1 MKRWLWVWGPAVA
14 QMALIFAISSLHQAP
29 LPPNMSDHTGH
40 SLGYAMLSVALIR
53 ALAGASW
60 PGVTWRLG
68 PVAVG
73 LSVVYGMSDEFHQMF
88 VAGRT
93 AAWDDV
99 RADFYGAVIGAAFVG
114 ILYILNKLWPT
125 RTS

>member
-1 MKRWLWVWGPAVA
+1 MKRWLWVWGPVVA
-14 QMALIFAISSLHQAP
+14 HMAIIFAISSLHEAP
-29 LPPNMSDHTGH
+29 LPPNVTDHQGH
-40 SLGYAMLSVALIR
+40 SLGYAILSVLFIR

-60 PGVTWRLG
+60 SGLRWFWG
-68 PVAVG
+68 PISVG

-99 RADFYGAVIGAAFVG
+99 QADFYGAVIGAALVG
-114 ILYILNKLWPT
+114 ILYIINRLWPT
-125 RTS
+125 KT